1 VVGERKVLLLG
12 TSRLFGDLVKG
23 IVEPAD
29 DLRVVAEIAEADEL
43 AGALE
48 ATDADFVVASLD
60 GEPPL
65 TESFL
70 DLLEQRPR
78 LRVLVLAGEG
88 RRGMLWEL
96 RPRRVPIGEVSP
108 TTLLAALRS
117 PGWRNGDG

>member
-1 VVGERKVLLLG
+1 LGERKVLLLG

-29 DLRVVAEIAEADEL
+29 DVRVVAEVSSFDALPDALDE
-43 AGALE
+43 
-48 ATDADFVVASLD
+48 TDADFVVAALD
-60 GEPPL
+60 EEPAF
-65 TESFL
+65 TEPYL

-78 LRVLVLAGEG
+78 LRVLILAGEG

-108 TTLLAALRS
+108 TVLLAALRS
-117 PGWRNGDG
+117 RGWRNGGS

>member
-1 VVGERKVLLLG
+1 MGERKVLLLG

-29 DLRVVAEIAEADEL
+29 DVRVVAEVSSADAL
-43 AGALE
+43 PDALE
-48 ATDADFVVASLD
+48 ETDADFVVAAVD
-60 GEPPL
+60 EEPTSTKPY
-65 TESFL
+65 L

-78 LRVLVLAGEG
+78 LRVLILAGEG

-108 TTLLAALRS
+108 TALLAALRS
-117 PGWRNGDG
+117 RGWRNGDS